1 MELLRAMKMRTFRLL
16 PAIRQLGP
24 TELPGTLSDQGAVSE
39 EGDDRF
45 STVKLLSLCLD
56 TTAVCAPFL

>member
-1 MELLRAMKMRTFRLL
+1 MRTFRLL